1 MTGFAEV
8 FGELEDPPDVAL
20 VVLFVLG
27 IDGIEFA
34 GCAGR
39 REERR
44 VEERSEACQRLRK
57 SGRGDVEV
65 VIRVGHGRVRVRAAV
80 VFGQELGVLVFPGE
94 LLCALLEC

>member
-8 FGELEDPPDVAL
+8 LSELEDPPDVAL

-34 GCAGR
+34 GCTRR

-44 VEERSEACQRLRK
+44 VEERSEAGQRLRK
-57 SGRGDVEV
+57 SGCSDVEV
-65 VIRVGHGRVRVRAAV
+65 VICVGHGRVRVRTAV
-80 VFGQELGVLVFPGE
+80 VFGQELGVFVFSGE
-94 LLCALLEC
+94 LFCAL